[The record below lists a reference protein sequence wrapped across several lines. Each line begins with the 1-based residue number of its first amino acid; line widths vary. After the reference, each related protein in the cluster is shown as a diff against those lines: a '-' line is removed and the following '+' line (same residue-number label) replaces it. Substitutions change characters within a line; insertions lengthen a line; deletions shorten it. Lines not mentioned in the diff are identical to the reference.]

1 MTLLQQR
8 DHLLRAAK
16 GVAAR
21 CSGEYG
27 GHPETDALLLAI
39 EEAEEPTDT
48 YCPFCQARYKA
59 LAPTPN
65 RPHPVSHE
73 CVHDTGQHLQIRQTE
88 ALENIAMFLE
98 QMHSMMRNR

>member
-21 CSGEYG
+21 CCGEYG
-27 GHPETDALLLAI
+27 GHPETSALLLAI
-39 EEAEEPTDT
+39 EEAEEPRDT
-48 YCPFCQARYKA
+48 YCQFCRERYKE

-73 CVHDTGQHLQIRQTE
+73 CAHEKIEHLQIRQTE

-98 QMHSMMRNR
+98 QMDSMMRNR

>member
-21 CSGEYG
+21 CCGEYG

-48 YCPFCQARYKA
+48 YCPFCQARYKD
-59 LAPTPN
+59 TPSVESN
-65 RPHPVSHE
+65 KKILN
-73 CVHDTGQHLQIRQTE
+73 TLK
-88 ALENIAMFLE
+88 
-98 QMHSMMRNR
+98 